1 MNFNPKDIFR
11 DKKALAHYEQVAN
24 DVIERRGNPFMSNF
38 VAKRCYDFFSKEDTP
53 YVDSY
58 GKLLGSTLNL
68 FIIVDIENLL
78 KSFQCEQIIFLK
90 DNPTYLKRE
99 LAISLSISS
108 LLLNEHFR
116 RTELINGKSIIKL
129 LWKGGKKLYKERL
142 DRRKNEMMRVI
153 DEPLSLLLNS
163 YYYNN
168 NQDLTIIDNILEDL
182 ISIPFYAWDND
193 ELCIHTLRTIM
204 DENLN
209 SYFHKHIR
217 DIHEHAESNKT
228 FFPSLLTLLEKT
240 NSFVQARM
248 NELNNIEKEKYNH
261 YRSQIKE
268 WCSVFP
274 ASERS
279 SNYEMVTCALSHSA
293 CSISNE
299 TSIFTPIDF
308 FSSSQTHIEEVNNI
322 FYERKS
328 FRIPEYYIR
337 IFKSVGEVVSYWN
350 AFDANKNEKLE
361 MDL

>member
-1 MNFNPKDIFR
+1 
-11 DKKALAHYEQVAN
+11 
-24 DVIERRGNPFMSNF
+24 
-38 VAKRCYDFFSKEDTP
+38 
-53 YVDSY
+53 
-58 GKLLGSTLNL
+58 
-68 FIIVDIENLL
+68 
-78 KSFQCEQIIFLK
+78 
-90 DNPTYLKRE
+90 
-99 LAISLSISS
+99 
-108 LLLNEHFR
+108 
-116 RTELINGKSIIKL
+116 
-129 LWKGGKKLYKERL
+129 
-142 DRRKNEMMRVI
+142 MRVI

-168 NQDLTIIDNILEDL
+168 NQDLAIIDNILEDL

-228 FFPSLLTLLEKT
+228 FFPSLLPLLEKT
-240 NSFVQARM
+240 NSFVQAGM